1 MCAGRPVQVVHA
13 LPMLKRGVGVHHSGM
28 LPIVKEVVELLF
40 QVCRRLVAV
49 VACVPPRGCPFA
61 VVPGEHGRRP
71 FALCCQHVKAWAD
84 ATSVTPAIV
93 AYSFDRC

>member
-1 MCAGRPVQVVHA
+1 
-13 LPMLKRGVGVHHSGM
+13 
-28 LPIVKEVVELLF
+28 
-40 QVCRRLVAV
+40 V